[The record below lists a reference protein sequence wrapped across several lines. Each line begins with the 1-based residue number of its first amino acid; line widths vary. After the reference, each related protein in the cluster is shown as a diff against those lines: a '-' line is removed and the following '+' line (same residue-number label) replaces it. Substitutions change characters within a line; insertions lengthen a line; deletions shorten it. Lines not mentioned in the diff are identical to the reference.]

1 MMRWL
6 IALLLVLNLATLAW
20 QWDAFARWGWGPHTQ
35 QEPERLL
42 KQIRPEAL
50 KTEIPPAPLPA
61 EASSA
66 ASPSAAT
73 PPAAAEPAAPVT
85 GAAVPDAGQSP
96 KTAHP

>member
-42 KQIRPEAL
+42 QQIRPEAL
-50 KTEIPPAPLPA
+50 KIEIPPAPLPA

-85 GAAVPDAGQSP
+85 GAAVPDAGQTP

>member
-66 ASPSAAT
+66 ASPTATTPSAT
-73 PPAAAEPAAPVT
+73 AEPTAPVT

>member
-1 MMRWL
+1 MRWL

-42 KQIRPEAL
+42 QQIRPEAL
-50 KTEIPPAPLPA
+50 KIEIPPAPLPA

-66 ASPSAAT
+66 ANPSAAT

-85 GAAVPDAGQSP
+85 GAAVPDAGQTP

>member
-20 QWDAFARWGWGPHTQ
+20 QLNAFAHWGWGPHTQ

-50 KTEIPPAPLPA
+50 KIEIPPAPLPA
-61 EASSA
+61 KASSA

-73 PPAAAEPAAPVT
+73 PPAASEPAAPVT
-85 GAAVPDAGQSP
+85 GAAVPDAGQTP

>member
-85 GAAVPDAGQSP
+85 GAAVPDAGQTP

>member
-35 QEPERLL
+35 QEPARLL

-50 KTEIPPAPLPA
+50 KIEIPPAPLPA